1 MIGSHIQKRMLDFL
15 SYITKHTLIY
25 FIYPF
30 RQSSEEGCSA
40 SPDANRKSL
49 DRRRLEDAH
58 LKICI
63 LDVFKKYP
71 GTFTS
76 WEICTNFQ
84 ETLDNCTPLC
94 YEAFLKQYAG

>member
-1 MIGSHIQKRMLDFL
+1 M
-15 SYITKHTLIY
+15 
-25 FIYPF
+25 
-30 RQSSEEGCSA
+30 ESA
-40 SPDANRKSL
+40 SPDTNRKL
-49 DRRRLEDAH
+49 LERRRLEDAH
-58 LKICI
+58 LKICM

-84 ETLDNCTPLC
+84 ETLDICTPLY